1 MALFPLSHHKPEM
14 IWALMA
20 NLTDHC
26 FAWVRSEPDVFFPD
40 TRVQASFD
48 IVSQIFFYFICF

>member
-40 TRVQASFD
+40 T
-48 IVSQIFFYFICF
+48 